1 MKTFDD
7 ETFETFLLF
16 FPLIYHSM
24 RLSMKIFVS
33 LPFLI
38 SDRQFTVDSLQKTR
52 WQGRLKESL
61 LSVHYLTTNEMIHP
75 SRCIQLIPAKCI
87 PFRSVLSPVRKIEIF
102 LHNLDLPFSSCS
114 TVIALV
120 ICQWN
125 ASIFSVGKNQEVKYN
140 FRSTDCS
147 TFLKR
152 FFFIDDRAFD
162 WRMTLNNPLMWSKL
176 NYILT
181 VKNLQSDCE
190 YDRNVLNSRPL
201 FLILFFSWIF
211 HVSSIGVFTVNT
223 VTVSLSHQYQIRL
236 R

>member
-1 MKTFDD
+1 MKWST
-7 ETFETFLLF
+7 
-16 FPLIYHSM
+16 PI
-24 RLSMKIFVS
+24 S
-33 LPFLI
+33 LY
-38 SDRQFTVDSLQKTR
+38 TVDPCKMYPISQCSLASQKDR
-52 WQGRLKESL
+52 D
-61 LSVHYLTTNEMIHP
+61 
-75 SRCIQLIPAKCI
+75 
-87 PFRSVLSPVRKIEIF
+87 F
-102 LHNLDLPFSSCS
+102 LHNLGLPFSSCS